1 MNLDVNSI
9 MSVLL
14 SVLTALMTF
23 LTSLLGGGGTT
34 TDPDTSDTSNT
45 TEPNTSVTATYSWP
59 VNRESKITKEF
70 SASHNGIDIVMSDGK
85 TAGEAFYA
93 AGDGLVSIAESDN
106 SDATYG
112 KYVVISH
119 GDGIYTVY
127 ANAATIKVEQNA
139 KVTKG
144 QQLGTIGKTGDAT
157 TEQLHFG
164 LITTAKDGTTSYVNP
179 LTKITNPYSTTNK
192 TGEYE
197 GTFTLT
203 VYGYGHGV
211 GMSQEGAIALAKT
224 VNSSTKAKYTY
235 QEILKYYYPNTTIE
249 TDKLTSNKVTRNG
262 KEITL
267 VEFLCKTVKQ
277 EIGSGAPAEAIK
289 AQTVA
294 AYSYA
299 KYNKNNFSTGQA
311 YDDNFAYNGS
321 SDAAVKIRAAVLE
334 VLDMKSL
341 DDMPKPKYV
350 AYNGEV
356 AETIYCASVAGK
368 TTSAKDVWG
377 GNEVAYLKG
386 GVTSPETVEVT
397 EKTYTATELYKLI
410 QTYATNNSK
419 KITLGDDPSTWIKII
434 TQDNAYKTGIGYISQ
449 IQIGDTTI
457 SGNVFRSKVLN
468 YGIKSHCF
476 TISYSTK

>member
-34 TDPDTSDTSNT
+34 TDPDTGKDTTDSKT
-45 TEPNTSVTATYSWP
+45 TTSVTYSWP
-59 VNRESKITKEF
+59 VIRESKITKEF
-70 SASHNGIDIVMSDGK
+70 STSHNGIDIVMSDGK

-93 AGDGLVSIAESDN
+93 AADGLVSIAESTE
-106 SDATYG
+106 SDTTYG

-119 GDGIYTVY
+119 GDGVYTVY

-164 LITTAKDGTTSYVNP
+164 LITTAKDGTTSYVSP
-179 LTKITNPYSTTNK
+179 LTKVTNPYATTNK
-192 TGEYE
+192 TGEYA
-197 GTFTLT
+197 GTFTFT

-211 GMSQEGAIALAKT
+211 GMSQEGAIAMANA
-224 VNSSTKAKYTY
+224 VNTSKKAQYTY
-235 QEILKYYYPNTTIE
+235 EEILKHYYPGTTIE
-249 TDKLTSNKVTRNG
+249 TDTLTSNTVKRDG
-262 KEITL
+262 KDITL

-277 EIGSGAPAEAIK
+277 EIGSSAPAEAIK
-289 AQTVA
+289 AQVVA

-299 KYNKNNFSTGQA
+299 KYNKNNFSSGQA
-311 YDDNFAYNGS
+311 YDDKFEYNGS
-321 SDAAVKIRAAVLE
+321 SDAALKIRAAVFS
-334 VLDMKSL
+334 VLGITSEKET
-341 DDMPKPKYV
+341 PKPKYV
-350 AYNGEV
+350 AYEGKV
-356 AETIYCASVAGK
+356 AETIYCASVARK
-368 TTSAKDVWG
+368 TASAKDVWG
-377 GNEVAYLKG
+377 GSEIAYLKG
-386 GVTSPETVEVT
+386 GVSSSETVAVST
-397 EKTYTATELYKLI
+397 KTYTATELYKLI
-410 QTYATNNSK
+410 QAYATANNK

-434 TQDNAYKTGIGYISQ
+434 TQDNAYDTGIGYISK

-457 SGNVFRSKVLN
+457 SGNVFRSKVLS

-476 TISYSTK
+476 TVSYSAK

>member
-23 LTSLLGGGGTT
+23 FTSLLGGGGTT
-34 TDPDTSDTSNT
+34 TNPDTNKDTTDSKT
-45 TEPNTSVTATYSWP
+45 TTSVTYSWP
-59 VNRESKITKEF
+59 VTRESKITKEF
-70 SASHNGIDIVMSDGK
+70 STSHNGIDIVMADGK

-93 AGDGLVSIAESDN
+93 AADGLVSIAESDG

-164 LITTAKDGTTSYVNP
+164 LITTAKDGTTSYANP
-179 LTKITNPYSTTNK
+179 LTKIANPYATTNK
-192 TGEYE
+192 TGEYA
-197 GTFTLT
+197 GTFTFT

-211 GMSQEGAIALAKT
+211 GMSQEGAITLANT
-224 VNSSTKAKYTY
+224 VNTSTKEKYTY
-235 QEILKYYYPNTTIE
+235 QEILKYYYPGTTIE
-249 TDKLTSNKVTRNG
+249 TETLTSTTVKRDG
-262 KEITL
+262 KDISL

-277 EIGSGAPAEAIK
+277 EIGSSAPAEAIK
-289 AQTVA
+289 AQVVA

-299 KYNKNNFSTGQA
+299 KHNNNFSKGQA
-311 YDDNFAYNGS
+311 YDDSFEYDGKSA
-321 SDAAVKIRAAVLE
+321 AAVKIRTAVLN
-334 VLDMKSL
+334 VLGMNSL
-341 DDMPKPKYV
+341 TATPKPKYV
-350 AYNGEV
+350 AYNGKV
-356 AETIYCASVAGK
+356 AETLYCASVAGK
-368 TTSAKDVWG
+368 TTSTKNVWG
-377 GNEVAYLKG
+377 DEVAYLKG
-386 GVTSPETVEVT
+386 GITSPETVEVT
-397 EKTYTATELYKLI
+397 EKKYTATELYKLI
-410 QTYATNNSK
+410 QAYATANNK

-434 TQDNAYKTGIGYISQ
+434 TQDDAYKTGIGYISQ

-457 SGNVFRSKVLN
+457 SGYEFRSKVLSS
-468 YGIKSHCF
+468 GIKSHCF
-476 TISYSTK
+476 TVSYSAK